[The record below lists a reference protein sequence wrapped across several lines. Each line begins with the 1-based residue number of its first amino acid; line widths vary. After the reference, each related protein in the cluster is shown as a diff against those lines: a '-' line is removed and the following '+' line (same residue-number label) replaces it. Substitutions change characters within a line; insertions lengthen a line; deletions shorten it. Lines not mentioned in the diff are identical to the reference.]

1 MKIKKFIVI
10 ALLIILLFSLSGCY
24 DERGIEDLAYA
35 TALGLDIEEEGI
47 SLTFQFS
54 IPSSGESGS
63 ESSNQSTKTQNIT
76 VKCSSINSGITLVN
90 SYISKEVNLSHCK
103 AIIMSEKLA
112 ESGISEYLDTLSTL
126 IEIRPD
132 CNIIISK
139 CTAKDFIENAKP
151 FAEALSARYYE
162 VSLKSS
168 DYTGV
173 TTATKLTNFSSDIKS
188 TYTQGFA
195 ILGGISTNM
204 NSSNSQS
211 SIATQTNKKTNSD
224 MEYKAGELPI
234 ENSNKAETFGTAVFY
249 NDRLVGELNG
259 LETICHLIVTN
270 KLDTCIISIPS
281 PFNLNSTVD
290 LHITRVQNT
299 DIDLEIVNGTP
310 LIYVNV
316 FLEGFG
322 VSLDENTNY
331 NSLESITILNNYAE
345 EYIKNQIENYLY
357 KTSKE
362 FNSDIA
368 SFGKYALKKYST
380 WDKWIYSNW
389 LKNYKYSFFAVTVEA
404 NIKTGYEY
412 NKSP

>member
-10 ALLIILLFSLSGCY
+10 ALLTITLFSLSGCY

-54 IPSSGESGS
+54 LPSSGESGS

-90 SYISKEVNLSHCK
+90 SYISKEVNLAHCK
-103 AIIMSEKLA
+103 AIIISEKLA
-112 ESGISEYLDTLSTL
+112 EKGIFEYLDTLSTL

-139 CTAKDFIENAKP
+139 CPAKDFIQNSKP

-162 VSLKSS
+162 VALKSS
-168 DYTGV
+168 NYTGF
-173 TTATKLTNFSSDIKS
+173 TTATKLSNFSEDIKS
-188 TYTQGFA
+188 TYAQGFA

-204 NSSNSQS
+204 NSGDSQTGS
-211 SIATQTNKKTNSD
+211 KTNSD

-234 ENSNKAETFGTAVFY
+234 DEKSNRAETFGTAVFY

-259 LETICHLIVTN
+259 LETISHLIVTN
-270 KLDTCIISIPS
+270 KLDTCIITIPS
-281 PFNLNSTVD
+281 PFNFNSTID
-290 LHITRVQNT
+290 LHINRTKNT
-299 DIDLEIVNGTP
+299 DINLEIVNGTP
-310 LIYVNV
+310 LIYINIY
-316 FLEGFG
+316 LEGFG

-331 NSLESITILNNYAE
+331 NSKESIKTLNNYAE
-345 EYIKNQIENYLY
+345 EYITTQIENYLY
-357 KTSKE
+357 KTSIE

-368 SFGKYALKKYST
+368 SFGKYALQKHTT
-380 WDKWIYSNW
+380 WDKWINSNW
-389 LKNYKYSFFAVTVEA
+389 LKNYKYSFFVVNVEA
-404 NIKTGYEY
+404 NIKSGYEY